1 MDLSEELSGLV
12 GWWGGGVVG
21 WWGGGVVEVGWWRS
35 ERVGVVRRAVW
46 RRGAADGCRRRP
58 ADNRGPEPHDPNRSL
73 LITVLNHTLV
83 IAQDYNE
90 SGLLGLGSG
99 RCFV

>member
-1 MDLSEELSGLV
+1 MVGWWVGGLV
-12 GWWGGGVVG
+12 GWWVGGVVG
-21 WWGGGVVEVGWWRS
+21 WWKWDGGGVSGLGSCGERS
-35 ERVGVVRRAVW
+35 GGG
-46 RRGAADGCRRRP
+46 GAADRCRRRP